1 MNLEHQLLN
10 SEEKIGTWIILNMSK
25 YKYDIENR
33 LINFSVNV
41 ILISGNLNGSFAS
54 QHLAKQLIR
63 STTSAA
69 LNYGEAQSAESPR
82 DFLHKMR
89 LCLKELRESLV
100 NLKIQKGA
108 ELIENF
114 KKLDELLE
122 ENNQLIAIFVTS
134 IRTSEQ
140 KNK

>member
-1 MNLEHQLLN
+1 M
-10 SEEKIGTWIILNMSK
+10 TK
-25 YKYDIENR
+25 YKYDIEER
-33 LINFSVNV
+33 LIDFSVNV
-41 ILISGNLNGSFAS
+41 ILACGKLNGTFAS

-69 LNYGEAQSAESPR
+69 LNYGEAQSAQSPK

-108 ELIENF
+108 ELIKDI

-140 KNK
+140 KNKNQQ